1 MFGLPDALLA
11 TLLLTSMI
19 DGMHKMQSKSW
30 MVRMDGEWSFHIILE
45 VEVVGP
51 VEGVEVDLEAL
62 I

>member
-1 MFGLPDALLA
+1 M
-11 TLLLTSMI
+11 LLLTLMI

-30 MVRMDGEWSFHIILE
+30 MVRMDGGWNFHIILE
-45 VEVVGP
+45 EEVVGA